1 MRNSDSIPFTTASA
15 LLLAA
20 CAFVPSCITAPGLD
34 ADVDAAT
41 WEPDPADPVHKPL
54 PAGLPVKA
62 AAQDGN
68 AADQDTSNAAKL
80 IAEHEAWLATLDS
93 ESGAAGGEATEPAA
107 EATEP
112 NDDNAA
118 QDGPTASDM
127 LRQDARLLELKEQRR
142 AFLVDRHLASAKDLR
157 DRLRLRDAR
166 EELLAALTLDPD
178 HLQAKKDLAEVNAL
192 LGEDYDATVSTV
204 TETLQNNYKVRTQ
217 QLHAEAR
224 DLLREGKL
232 LLARGDYNGAIAQ
245 LTIAQQTVRFAPY
258 AVDWEGTD
266 TSIDAL
272 LGRAIDER
280 QSAEEASLL
289 EAQRE
294 AFDELQAREKADVAR
309 RKMVVDNMVEQ
320 AIDAF
325 DRGDFEEAIDFADQA
340 LRKDPRN
347 EQAEEL
353 RESAFKAGLKQT
365 RVEYVAAKREQFKRW
380 KEQIESYK
388 ILWSE
393 TITLPDPE
401 DWAEMTALRANRR
414 GLDLD
419 QSDSPADMALRESLK
434 GTRIQLPEF
443 EDEEDIRSIVDMIR
457 LQTGL
462 PLVVDPAAY
471 NAVIDE
477 GILFTFSFENQLTV
491 EQALNLITDMAGE
504 TVTWTVRHDAV
515 LVTTTEK
522 ARGESIVVHH
532 DVQDLV
538 FGLTDFMG
546 PRINRIRLLDELE
559 DDDGGGPFG
568 FVGEAPKLIDPDD
581 LATMI
586 QENVDPGSWE
596 DGATIESYEGHIIIV
611 QTRDVQKKV
620 AKFLED
626 LRNFSSS
633 MVTIETKFMTVGDNW
648 IQEIGVDFRGL
659 DDNPL
664 TDVTNGLEDMASKG
678 LDNGGT
684 GSDGSNAAGAP
695 SSGFF
700 YDDGQDGDFR
710 GRTENYFGDALGEA
724 LSTVGGMSF
733 QYTLLNDLQ
742 LAMVLRAV
750 EKSSTFEL
758 VNDQVL
764 SVHNTQRAY
773 VTVVN
778 QRAYIQDFDVEV
790 ATFQAVADPQVN
802 ILNEGVVLD
811 VRPTIHHD
819 RRYITLEVQP
829 TVAKVTNVRQ
839 YSSTL
844 GGNTS
849 PVQFELPELQVQSVF
864 TTASIPDG
872 GSILLG
878 GLTDIR
884 NIERRAEVP
893 WLAQVPLVGFF
904 FKSEG
909 YSDENESLMILIK
922 ASITDVREEV
932 ARIEAAY

>member
-1 MRNSDSIPFTTASA
+1 MVLP
-15 LLLAA
+15 A
-20 CAFVPSCITAPGLD
+20 CTSAPGL
-34 ADVDAAT
+34 AS
-41 WEPDPADPVHKPL
+41 WEADPADPSNSAL
-54 PAGLPVKA
+54 PEGVPSIEAEPQDGAATGA
-62 AAQDGN
+62 AAPRGQS
-68 AADQDTSNAAKL
+68 AD
-80 IAEHEAWLATLDS
+80 E
-93 ESGAAGGEATEPAA
+93 
-107 EATEP
+107 
-112 NDDNAA
+112 
-118 QDGPTASDM
+118 M
-127 LRQDARLLELKEQRR
+127 LRQDAQLLELKEQRR
-142 AFLVDRHLASAKDLR
+142 AFLVDKHLTNAKGLR
-157 DRLRLRDAR
+157 DRLRLREAR
-166 EELLAALTLDPD
+166 EELLAALSLDTD
-178 HLQAKKDLAEVNAL
+178 NLQAKKDLAEVNAL
-192 LGEDYDATVSTV
+192 LGEDYDAKVSTV
-204 TETLQNNYKVRTQ
+204 TETLQNSTRVRTQ
-217 QLHAEAR
+217 QLRAEAR

-232 LLARGDYNGAIAQ
+232 LLAKGDYNGAIAQ
-245 LTIAQQTVRFAPY
+245 LTIAAQTVRFAPY
-258 AVDWEGTD
+258 AIDWEGID
-266 TSIDAL
+266 SSVDAL
-272 LGRAIDER
+272 LESAIAER
-280 QSAEEASLL
+280 QNAEEATLMAS
-289 EAQRE
+289 QRKAYE
-294 AFDELQAREKADVAR
+294 ELQAREKTDVAR
-309 RKMVVDNMVEQ
+309 RRMVIDNMVSQ

-325 DRGDFEEAIDFADQA
+325 NSGDYEGAIHFADQA

-347 EQAEEL
+347 QQAEEL
-353 RESAFKAGLKQT
+353 RESAFKAGQKQT
-365 RVEYVAAKREQFKRW
+365 RVEYVAAKREQYKRW
-380 KEQIESYK
+380 QEQIESYK
-388 ILWSE
+388 ILWSD
-393 TITLPDPE
+393 TITLPSPE
-401 DWAEMTALRANRR
+401 DWAEMTERRSHRR
-414 GLDLD
+414 GLDLE
-419 QSDSPADMALRESLK
+419 QMETAADMALRESLRN
-434 GTRIQLPEF
+434 TRIQLPEF
-443 EDEEDIRSIVDMIR
+443 EDEEDVRAIIDMIR

-471 NAVIDE
+471 NAVVDE
-477 GILFTFSFENQLTV
+477 GILFTFSFENQLNV
-491 EQALNLITDMAGE
+491 EQALNLITGMAGE

-515 LVTTTEK
+515 LVTTVEK
-522 ARGESIVVHH
+522 ARGERAVVHH

-586 QENVDPGSWE
+586 QENVEPGSWE

-611 QTRDVQKKV
+611 QTSDVQKKV

-648 IQEIGVDFRGL
+648 IQEIGVDMRGL
-659 DDNPL
+659 DDNAL

-684 GSDGSNAAGAP
+684 GADGSNAAGAP
-695 SSGFF
+695 SSGFV
-700 YDDGQDGDFR
+700 YNDGGDGDFR
-710 GRTENYFGDALGEA
+710 GRTENVFGSALGEA
-724 LSTVGGMSF
+724 LSTMGGLSF
-733 QYTLLNDLQ
+733 QYSLLNDLE
-742 LAMVLRAV
+742 LSMILRAV
-750 EKSSTFEL
+750 EKSSNFQL
-758 VNDQVL
+758 INDQVL

-802 ILNEGVVLD
+802 VLNEGVVLD

-864 TTASIPDG
+864 TTAQIPDG

-893 WLAQVPLVGFF
+893 WLAQIPLVGFF

-909 YSDENESLMILIK
+909 YNDENQSLMILIK

-932 ARIEAAY
+932 DKIEAAY